1 MQDTSSL
8 EYSLT
13 ATVCLESQ
21 QVLKL
26 RQLVSTD
33 DFSIPAC
40 ATVFGAADSA
50 VSRGKAFDANI
61 AADGLRGL
69 VDAPRK
75 FLAECIDVTP
85 TVAHAEEYA
94 RLLHTRAA
102 EKRLRDG
109 VLAALDEGNPATAIA
124 ELCKAFLLDNAGGRL
139 KSVSQALTETLQSLS
154 VQEQARIDTGFPK
167 LDSILKGF
175 EGGQLIIVGAR
186 PGVGKSAFLLDL
198 AESAARAGNE
208 TLFVSLE
215 MNASELTERL
225 LVRRSMATMD
235 ELIDRDL
242 TDELWDDIVTPG
254 VGTVVGMGLGLILG
268 LSIYSV
274 RKDPKKGTQRLVSIG
289 RSVLLGLL
297 AGVLGVGLAALGI
310 VSAGTAFIISAAI
323 GLALKFFVDSVDDS
337 KVRKATS
344 GFTGT
349 RVSTKAPTRR
359 RRVAAQSL
367 DGNAPVYNDI
377 PQLAH
382 GAVIPPNKEFLA
394 VLGDQKSGTN
404 IETPLATMVDAFK
417 QAMAESGGGATTV
430 VIQLDG
436 KEIARSTV
444 KNINNMTRAAGKPV
458 LLY

>member
-242 TDELWDDIVTPG
+242 TDELWDDID
-254 VGTVVGMGLGLILG
+254 GLFEEPVCDSIFGSMNLYAMADGLH
-268 LSIYSV
+268 V
-274 RKDPKKGTQRLVSIG
+274 WTNF
-289 RSVLLGLL
+289 LL
-297 AGVLGVGLAALGI
+297 ALMDETD
-310 VSAGTAFIISAAI
+310 SAFA
-323 GLALKFFVDSVDDS
+323 
-337 KVRKATS
+337 REQKATNPRIQKY
-344 GFTGT
+344 TA
-349 RVSTKAPTRR
+349 KYRR
-359 RRVAAQSL
+359 
-367 DGNAPVYNDI
+367 
-377 PQLAH
+377 
-382 GAVIPPNKEFLA
+382 
-394 VLGDQKSGTN
+394 
-404 IETPLATMVDAFK
+404 
-417 QAMAESGGGATTV
+417 
-430 VIQLDG
+430 
-436 KEIARSTV
+436 
-444 KNINNMTRAAGKPV
+444 
-458 LLY
+458 

>member
-186 PGVGKSAFLLDL
+186 PGVGKSAFLLDMQK
-198 AESAARAGNE
+198 
-208 TLFVSLE
+208 VQLE
-215 MNASELTERL
+215 PE
-225 LVRRSMATMD
+225 
-235 ELIDRDL
+235 
-242 TDELWDDIVTPG
+242 
-254 VGTVVGMGLGLILG
+254 
-268 LSIYSV
+268 
-274 RKDPKKGTQRLVSIG
+274 
-289 RSVLLGLL
+289 
-297 AGVLGVGLAALGI
+297 
-310 VSAGTAFIISAAI
+310 
-323 GLALKFFVDSVDDS
+323 
-337 KVRKATS
+337 
-344 GFTGT
+344 
-349 RVSTKAPTRR
+349 TRR
-359 RRVAAQSL
+359 FSSRW
-367 DGNAPVYNDI
+367 
-377 PQLAH
+377 
-382 GAVIPPNKEFLA
+382 K
-394 VLGDQKSGTN
+394 
-404 IETPLATMVDAFK
+404 
-417 QAMAESGGGATTV
+417 
-430 VIQLDG
+430 
-436 KEIARSTV
+436 
-444 KNINNMTRAAGKPV
+444 
-458 LLY
+458 